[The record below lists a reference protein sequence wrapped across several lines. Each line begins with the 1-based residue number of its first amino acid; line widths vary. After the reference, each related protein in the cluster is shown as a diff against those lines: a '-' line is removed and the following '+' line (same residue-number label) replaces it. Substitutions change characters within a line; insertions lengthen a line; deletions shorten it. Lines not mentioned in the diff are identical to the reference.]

1 VEILSIHA
9 AINPAAVSG
18 AAKKLTGTRAD
29 GVPGSSTESK
39 ISPGIAPAQ
48 TLTPAEDRAP
58 KEAAEQ
64 KREHRVINGEGIGI
78 QFETDAASGTT
89 IIRLVDLE
97 SGEVVRQIPPEETL
111 NYLRYLE
118 SMIGKIFSRVL

>member
-1 VEILSIHA
+1 MNILSIHA
-9 AINPAAVSG
+9 AINPAALSD
-18 AAKKLTGTRAD
+18 AAKRLTGTHAD
-29 GVPGSSTESK
+29 GVPGSSTDSRK
-39 ISPGIAPAQ
+39 SPAIAHAQ
-48 TLTPAEDRAP
+48 TPTPAEDRAP

-64 KREHRVINGEGIGI
+64 KRAHVVINGEGIGI

-111 NYLRYLE
+111 NYLRHVE
-118 SMIGKIFSRVL
+118 SMIGNILSRAL